1 MSQLLSETQIRQI
14 IGNLE
19 ASIEKIESMLDFEE
33 FQNYCDDVASAVTQW
48 RILLKKVKEQK
59 TNEDVGN

>member
-19 ASIEKIESMLDFEE
+19 ASIEKIEPMLDFEE